1 MSDTGGSPLGS
12 DRLTA
17 TWIDLAV
24 RLGVLLLL
32 LYWSFILIQP
42 FITIAIW
49 AVVLTVALYPMYERL
64 TASLGGRRRLA
75 AVILTIVNLL
85 IVVGPATWL
94 VLGLIDSLRTLS
106 ERLDLSAL
114 MLPPPSEAIKG
125 WPLIGEP
132 IFQFWTLAST
142 NLSAAVAKIAPQ
154 LRPMGGFLL
163 QIAANAG
170 TGFIQFIAAILA
182 AGFVFA
188 SARELVEFLKRLAR
202 KVASGRGEEFLW
214 LAGST
219 IHAVSRGVIGIS
231 LLQALLAGLG
241 FVVAGIPG
249 ANLLTSAVLILG
261 IVQIGPSILILP
273 LIVWSWWSME
283 ATTALLF
290 TLYMVPV
297 NLLDNVLRPF
307 VFGRGLKAPV
317 LVILMGV
324 IGGTIAQGITGL
336 FLGPIVLTVIW
347 NLMIAWIREQEA
359 A

>member
-49 AVVLTVALYPMYERL
+49 AVVLTVALYPVYERL

-142 NLSAAVAKIAPQ
+142 N
-154 LRPMGGFLL
+154 
-163 QIAANAG
+163 
-170 TGFIQFIAAILA
+170 
-182 AGFVFA
+182 
-188 SARELVEFLKRLAR
+188 
-202 KVASGRGEEFLW
+202 
-214 LAGST
+214 
-219 IHAVSRGVIGIS
+219 
-231 LLQALLAGLG
+231 
-241 FVVAGIPG
+241 
-249 ANLLTSAVLILG
+249 
-261 IVQIGPSILILP
+261 
-273 LIVWSWWSME
+273 
-283 ATTALLF
+283 
-290 TLYMVPV
+290 
-297 NLLDNVLRPF
+297 
-307 VFGRGLKAPV
+307 
-317 LVILMGV
+317 
-324 IGGTIAQGITGL
+324 
-336 FLGPIVLTVIW
+336 
-347 NLMIAWIREQEA
+347 
-359 A
+359 